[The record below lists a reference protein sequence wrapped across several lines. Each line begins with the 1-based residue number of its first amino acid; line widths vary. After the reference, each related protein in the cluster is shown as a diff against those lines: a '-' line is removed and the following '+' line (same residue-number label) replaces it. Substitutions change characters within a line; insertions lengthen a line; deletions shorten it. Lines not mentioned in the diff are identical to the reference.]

1 MKQSN
6 AVKPNF
12 DISYGKRILKEHLVI
27 AVDKVDITKIKYYKK
42 GPYVMQLASITFL
55 NIKLY
60 YLSVL
65 ITHQDNKVISK
76 AYMSEDAAMSI
87 IEDIKTNKIKL

>member
-6 AVKPNF
+6 AIKPNF
-12 DISYGKRILKEHLVI
+12 NISYGKRILKEHLVI
-27 AVDKVDITKIKYYKK
+27 AVDKVDITKVKYFKK
-42 GPYVMQLASITFL
+42 GPYVMQLAYIVFL

-76 AYMSEDAAMSI
+76 AYLSEDAAMAL
-87 IEDIKTNKIKL
+87 IEDIKNNKIKL